1 MELQRITEQ
10 NRAKINTFLKEHW
23 YTTEMVLRGQ
33 VVDMTQAEGFFVE
46 EDNEII
52 GLITYSVFRQV
63 LEILSL
69 DSLRPGQGLGTALIE
84 RVVQIAGEMGCRK
97 IVVITTNDNLHALGF
112 YQRRGFDMARLFRDA
127 LEVSRKLKPE
137 IPLIG
142 ENRIPLRHEIEL
154 ELVLCKEG
162 KN

>member
-23 YTTEMVLRGQ
+23 YTTEMVLRGH
-33 VVDMTQAEGFFVE
+33 VVDMTQAEGFFIE

-52 GLITYSVFRQV
+52 GLITYAVFGQV

-69 DSLRPGQGLGTALIE
+69 DSLRPGQGLGTALIGQ
-84 RVVQIAGEMGCRK
+84 VVQVAGEMGCRK

-112 YQRRGFDMARLFRDA
+112 YQRRGFDMARLFRGA

-142 ENRIPLRHEIEL
+142 ENNIPLRHEIEL
-154 ELVLCKEG
+154 ELVLCKEDQ
-162 KN
+162 